1 MARFFID
8 RPVFAI
14 VLSLFIALSGLLAL
28 TVLPISQY
36 PRITLPTI
44 NVSTQ
49 YIGANA
55 DVVKESVAQVVED
68 KVNGVEGMLYMD
80 SQSSGNGQY
89 SLNVT
94 FALERDAD
102 IASVLTQNRVSTAT
116 PSLPTEVNQ
125 VGVTL
130 RKQTPD
136 VLMYYVL
143 YSPDGTYDPLFL
155 KNYGTIYVTD
165 VLKRIPGVGNVN
177 EYGSEFGLRIWLDPT
192 RMANQGIT
200 VSDILAAVKEQ
211 NVQVPAGILGQYPAP
226 PDQVF
231 QYSVLVQGRLV
242 LAEEFCNVILK
253 SGGGGQFVRIRD
265 LGQCELGGKDYQY
278 FGDFNGK
285 PAAVYSINLTPDAN
299 AL

>member
-1 MARFFID
+1 MTCGIVCHAVAAD
-8 RPVFAI
+8 RP
-14 VLSLFIALSGLLAL
+14 SLA
-28 TVLPISQY
+28 
-36 PRITLPTI
+36 
-44 NVSTQ
+44 
-49 YIGANA
+49 
-55 DVVKESVAQVVED
+55 
-68 KVNGVEGMLYMD
+68 
-80 SQSSGNGQY
+80 
-89 SLNVT
+89 
-94 FALERDAD
+94 
-102 IASVLTQNRVSTAT
+102 
-116 PSLPTEVNQ
+116 SLPAEVNQ
-125 VGVTL
+125 IGVTL

-192 RMANQGIT
+192 RMAKQGIT

-242 LAEEFCNVILK
+242 HQEDSPAP
-253 SGGGGQFVRIRD
+253 RM
-265 LGQCELGGKDYQY
+265 LGL
-278 FGDFNGK
+278 K
-285 PAAVYSINLTPDAN
+285 PAAVEAGGN
-299 AL
+299 